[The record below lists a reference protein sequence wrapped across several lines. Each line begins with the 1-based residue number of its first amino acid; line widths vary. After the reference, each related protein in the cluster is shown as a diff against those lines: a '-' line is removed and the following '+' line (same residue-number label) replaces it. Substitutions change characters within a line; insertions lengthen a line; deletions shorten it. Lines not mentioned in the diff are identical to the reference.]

1 MSASTPIQAGLPS
14 AVDPDAYAQA
24 ILNVLVD
31 FGEEKALLEDMQRAA
46 LNILED
52 SESDKTW
59 LLASQRAALNILDD
73 SQSDKGQLD
82 AAQRAI
88 LNVLDDSEADKTQ
101 LQDLQRALLNILED
115 VDTERNER
123 SLAEAQVRV
132 LNEGLE
138 ARVAQRTGE
147 LTAANEE
154 LETFAYSVSHDLRT
168 PLRAIDGFSGILSD
182 DYADKLDAEGRRI
195 IGVVRDGTRRMAEL
209 IDGILAFSRVSRSEM
224 GTNPVDMN
232 EVVRDLLREL
242 APAIGTRNVRF
253 AISAIPPA
261 QGDRLMLRR
270 VWQNLLDNAIKYT
283 STCDAAL
290 IEVGSEPGAAEVAYY
305 VRDNG
310 VGFDMRYVSKLFG
323 MFQRLHGP
331 AEFSGTGIG
340 LAIVKRIIA
349 RHGGRV
355 WADGQLRQGSTF
367 HFTLPIG
374 HVKHD

>member
-232 EVVRDLLREL
+232 EVVRDL
-242 APAIGTRNVRF
+242 
-253 AISAIPPA
+253 
-261 QGDRLMLRR
+261 
-270 VWQNLLDNAIKYT
+270 
-283 STCDAAL
+283 
-290 IEVGSEPGAAEVAYY
+290 
-305 VRDNG
+305 
-310 VGFDMRYVSKLFG
+310 
-323 MFQRLHGP
+323 
-331 AEFSGTGIG
+331 
-340 LAIVKRIIA
+340 
-349 RHGGRV
+349 
-355 WADGQLRQGSTF
+355 
-367 HFTLPIG
+367 
-374 HVKHD
+374 